1 MTTRKLIFAI
11 AACLLLG
18 RSQSAVSQ
26 VIFSNDFE
34 DDPLGQYTEANLE
47 SDWNDPTWS
56 NGVEE
61 GRVAIVD
68 DGDGGKAIRVAYP
81 AGKHGSAD
89 DETGAQWR
97 LKFDQGYEAVEASY
111 RVKFGPKFDFVRGGK
126 LPGLF
131 GGKGNTGGNK
141 PNGTDGFSARLHWR
155 TNGSAKSPLRDSD
168 QANLTQYLYHP
179 DQPTKFGDDIRYDD
193 GPTGQW
199 AVLDS
204 DRWYQIRCRIVLNAP
219 GEHNGILQGWI
230 DGVQMLEMDNIRF
243 RDVAELQI
251 DGFFFSTFFGGSGKQ
266 WNTTKDETAFF
277 DDFLIT
283 EVTEIAG
290 PEQVAEGR
298 EPSGPTPTTTE
309 PKR

>member
-11 AACLLLG
+11 VACLSLG
-18 RSQSAVSQ
+18 HSQSAVSQ

-34 DDPLGQYTEANLE
+34 DDPLGQYAEANLE
-47 SDWNDPTWS
+47 ADWNDPSWS

-68 DGDGGKAIRVAYP
+68 DGDGGKALQIAYP
-81 AGKHGSAD
+81 ANKHGSAD

-97 LKFDQGYEAVEASY
+97 LKFDKGYEAVEVSY

-155 TNGSAKSPLRDSD
+155 TNGSAKSPLKDSG

-179 DQPTKFGDDIRYDD
+179 DQPKKFGEDIRYDD
-193 GPTGQW
+193 GPTGDW

-204 DRWYQIRCRIVLNAP
+204 DQVVSNPLSNRAQHARQARW
-219 GEHNGILQGWI
+219 G
-230 DGVQMLEMDNIRF
+230 
-243 RDVAELQI
+243 
-251 DGFFFSTFFGGSGKQ
+251 STGL
-266 WNTTKDETAFF
+266 D
-277 DDFLIT
+277 
-283 EVTEIAG
+283 
-290 PEQVAEGR
+290 
-298 EPSGPTPTTTE
+298 
-309 PKR
+309 